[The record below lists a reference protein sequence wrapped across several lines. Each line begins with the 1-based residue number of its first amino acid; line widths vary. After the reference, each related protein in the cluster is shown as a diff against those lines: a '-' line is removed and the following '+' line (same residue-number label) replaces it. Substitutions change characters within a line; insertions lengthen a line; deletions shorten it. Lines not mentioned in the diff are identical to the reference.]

1 MKKKHFKFQ
10 ILNFNLFLFVL
21 LMLNSCILE
30 SSEKNN
36 AENENIETLSN
47 LITDSENDFYKDT
60 INYNLLEV
68 SKDSVDIELLN
79 LIRDE
84 KNYSEKK
91 LLENVKILIDKGANP
106 NNNIEETWSSKRIVA
121 KVPILKHFVKRKYN
135 TGVKYTTAFHS
146 AVNTGRTDLIDLFYD
161 LGFNANTPT
170 KSKVYPINIAMEDDN
185 EKMIDFLL
193 EKNANIKILDL
204 SVSGNTNLIVKLVNL
219 GANPKTID
227 INYALDNATDLEKLL
242 ALKPNLTNVELNF
255 GKLFRN
261 QEVFNLLINNG
272 LNPNIEGKFPFNCNL
287 LYGAIKFGTIENI
300 KIIIKKGGNYKTECQ
315 MQFYASPL
323 IASIKLNDT
332 SKIAYFI
339 DLGISLNSRDWK
351 GDTPLSEAVTKDND
365 VLINFL
371 IKKGA
376 KVNYPMERG
385 ETLIMLAVKR
395 DKYISA
401 ETLIENGA
409 ELNSVEKYGKTC
421 LVFAIQD
428 NNLAMIKLLLENNAD
443 KTKKYKGKSL
453 AQFAEEESASSKII
467 ELLKDF

>member
-1 MKKKHFKFQ
+1 MEKKYFKFWL
-10 ILNFNLFLFVL
+10 LNFGFLLTLVV
-21 LMLNSCILE
+21 LNSCILE
-30 SSEKNN
+30 SSKKND
-36 AENENIETLSN
+36 AENDNVETLSN
-47 LITDSENDFYKDT
+47 LIPDSENDFYNDT

-68 SKDSVDIELLN
+68 SKDSVDIELIN

-91 LLENVKILIDKGANP
+91 LLENVKILIKKGANP

-135 TGVKYTTAFHS
+135 TGVNYTTAFHA
-146 AVNTGRTDLIDLFYD
+146 AVSSGRTDLVGLLFD
-161 LGFNANTPT
+161 LGYSANIPT
-170 KSKVYPINIAMEDDN
+170 KSKVYPINVALEIND

-193 EKNANIKILDL
+193 EKKVNIKMLDL
-204 SVSGNTNLIVKLVNL
+204 SVSGNTNLIVKLVDL

-227 INYALDNATDLEKLL
+227 INYTLDNANDLEKLL
-242 ALKPNLTNVELNF
+242 ALKPNLRNIKLDF
-255 GKLFRN
+255 KKLFKN

-272 LNPNIEGKFPFNCNL
+272 LNPNIEGEFPFKCNL
-287 LYGAIKFGTIENI
+287 LYGAIKFGTIDNVKTVVE
-300 KIIIKKGGNYKTECQ
+300 KGGNYKTECQ

-323 IASIKLNDT
+323 IASIKINDT

-339 DLGISLNSRDWK
+339 DLGLSLNSKDWK

-376 KVNYPMERG
+376 KVNYPMDRG

-401 ETLIENGA
+401 EALIESGA
-409 ELNSVEKYGKTC
+409 DLNSVEKYGKTC
-421 LVFAIQD
+421 LVFAVED
-428 NNLAMIKLLLENNAD
+428 NNLAMIKLLLENGAD

-453 AQFAEEESASSKII
+453 AQFAEEEDASGKII
-467 ELLKDF
+467 ELLKD